1 MTPGAWTGQ
10 PTQPFK
16 HDQAQASTEQ
26 PPPGLSQLN
35 SVNTIRIGQPAD
47 AIDDRLA
54 SANAHDP
61 LNRNPRTPIEASSI
75 ALSDEKSSDRSIAEY
90 EDMPFVFNGFDE
102 KAGNGDRSLSGQ
114 KTQGE
119 KSSGIMDARRR
130 HQGSDFRLNL
140 TNN

>member
-26 PPPGLSQLN
+26 PPPGLGQLN
-35 SVNTIRIGQPAD
+35 SVNKIRIGQPAD

-61 LNRNPRTPIEASSI
+61 LNRNSRTIIEASSI
-75 ALSDEKSSDRSIAEY
+75 ALSDEKSSFMEMERGIAEY

-102 KAGNGDRSLSGQ
+102 KAVNGYLSLSGQ
-114 KTQGE
+114 KTQGV
-119 KSSGIMDARRR
+119 
-130 HQGSDFRLNL
+130 QN
-140 TNN
+140 